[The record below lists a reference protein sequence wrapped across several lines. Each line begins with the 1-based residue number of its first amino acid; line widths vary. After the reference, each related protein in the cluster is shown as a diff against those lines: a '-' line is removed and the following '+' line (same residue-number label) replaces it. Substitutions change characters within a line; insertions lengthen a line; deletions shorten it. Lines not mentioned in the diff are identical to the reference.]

1 MKDKGLIPRVN
12 MGRLLIKELPMKQS
26 QRSPQEIFNHLGDL
40 LAARGYE
47 KSKARGNFYWQ
58 WQISPEMPI
67 YTWDGKL
74 GQNKLFIDASLTEL
88 AQTLGSIKGVVASRS
103 GVTKNHKFE
112 AFVAKKVNPH
122 TQLVEYEG
130 WRFQFVD
137 EVSANKFLDVC
148 DDYTK
153 SGLDAAK
160 LKAQSFEQTIT
171 RATSRSSVV
180 TSRVG
185 QDIFRKDLLRHWKSC
200 AVTGCKVTAAL
211 RASHIKPW
219 AACDSKERLDPLNG
233 LLLVAS
239 LDALF
244 DAGLISFEDSGA
256 IVISPRLLQD
266 AWPALGVTS
275 TMRLRKPNSAHEPYL
290 AYHREHVYKK

>member
-1 MKDKGLIPRVN
+1 MAEVN
-12 MGRLLIKELPMKQS
+12 MGKLLVKERAMKQS
-26 QRSPQEIFNHLGDL
+26 PRSRQQIFNHLGVL

-47 KSKARGNFYWQ
+47 KSKASGLYYWQ
-58 WQISPEMPI
+58 WRISTEMLI
-67 YTWDGKL
+67 YAWDGKL
-74 GQNKLFIDASLTEL
+74 GQNKLFIDAALTEL
-88 AQTLGSIKGVVASRS
+88 VQTLGSIKGVVSSRS
-103 GVTKNHKFE
+103 GVTKNSKFT

-122 TQLVEYEG
+122 TQVVEYEG

-148 DDYTK
+148 EDYTQC
-153 SGLDAAK
+153 GIDAAK
-160 LKAQSFEQTIT
+160 MKAQSFEQTIT

-185 QDIFRKDLLRHWKSC
+185 QDNFRKDLLRHWKSC

-244 DAGLISFEDSGA
+244 DAGLISFEDNGT
-256 IVISPRLLQD
+256 IIISPRLLQGD
-266 AWPALGVTS
+266 WPALGVTT
-275 TMRLRKPNSAHEPYL
+275 TMRLRKPNSAHDPYL
-290 AYHREHVYKK
+290 AFHREHVYKK